1 MSGLCSGIDAPLS
14 EEGKTQCVETR
25 AAAAAKDIDFVL
37 VSPLRRAMETAHL
50 MFEGQGKRIIVMPN
64 AYEMMAFHSEISVG
78 LAELKAEY
86 EVKGFE
92 FDWF

>member
-14 EEGKTQCVETR
+14 EEGKSQCVETR

-50 MFEGQGKRIIVMPN
+50 MFEG
-64 AYEMMAFHSEISVG
+64 
-78 LAELKAEY
+78 
-86 EVKGFE
+86 
-92 FDWF
+92 